1 VSAQDSGALFV
12 REASAA
18 DHPAIAALTVA
29 AYVGGGF
36 TAPDSD
42 YVPTL
47 ADVTSRA
54 GAADV
59 LVAVGGG
66 VVVGSVALAVDGGP
80 YAENAGPGDAVFRML
95 AVSPSA
101 RGRGAGEQLVR
112 ACLERA
118 VAAGRDRFVIST
130 QPSMTAAHHLYERLG
145 FRRNPAGDWSPRPDV
160 SLWSYTRELV
170 DLPAWCAHCGS
181 AKRGRPDGSRPDR
194 WPGEHGKCRAAL
206 AMEPPRYCRACGRR
220 LIVQVTPTSWRS
232 TCSRHGART
241 AAPPPRVRTAPPR
254 SGDET

>member
-1 VSAQDSGALFV
+1 MSAQDSGALFV

-112 ACLERA
+112 AA
-118 VAAGRDRFVIST
+118 WNG
-130 QPSMTAAHHLYERLG
+130 PWP
-145 FRRNPAGDWSPRPDV
+145 PAG
-160 SLWSYTRELV
+160 
-170 DLPAWCAHCGS
+170 
-181 AKRGRPDGSRPDR
+181 
-194 WPGEHGKCRAAL
+194 
-206 AMEPPRYCRACGRR
+206 
-220 LIVQVTPTSWRS
+220 
-232 TCSRHGART
+232 T
-241 AAPPPRVRTAPPR
+241 A
-254 SGDET
+254 S